1 MRNKLNIKTLS
12 DKAYEK
18 LRTSKRGKNYIYNI
32 LNFDM
37 LSNTDY
43 ADKFYYSP
51 ISERTEAAPSDY
63 VDSIIYLGE
72 ERIKNHHTE
81 FAENIAESDYSECG

>member
-1 MRNKLNIKTLS
+1 
-12 DKAYEK
+12 
-18 LRTSKRGKNYIYNI
+18 
-32 LNFDM
+32 M

-43 ADKFYYSP
+43 ADKFFYSP

-72 ERIKNHHTE
+72 ERMDSSKKKMDDSLKKTITQNL
-81 FAENIAESDYSECG
+81 

>member
-43 ADKFYYSP
+43 ADKFFYSP
-51 ISERTEAAPSDY
+51 ISERTESAPSDY

-72 ERIKNHHTE
+72 ERMDSSKKKIDDSLKKSIT
-81 FAENIAESDYSECG
+81 